1 MSNIKIKSALK
12 ISGIYFLFS
21 SLWIYLSDF
30 VLQIFINNVDDYTYL
45 SSIKGTVFVLVS
57 SLIIYSVVKRETRN
71 ILKASIMISDLELYD
86 PLTRLYNRKSFEN
99 EIKKIA
105 SNNYQAT
112 VIMTDING
120 LRIIN
125 TLFSFE
131 NGNEFL
137 INYSK
142 TLKNL
147 FPKNTFIARLGGD
160 EFVVILRN
168 CDFESAT
175 KMVETLRRE
184 VNDNN
189 PICTTSI
196 GYSSTCLD
204 KHDIYDSLKLSE
216 ERLQKDKLLSLNS
229 TSSQIITTLK
239 ATLFEKSD
247 ETESHASRMEIHVV
261 RIADKL
267 KLGMVAK
274 NDLKLL
280 AILHDIGKIGI
291 DDSILKKTT
300 SLTEDEWIEMRQH
313 SSIGYNIASTIK
325 QLEPI
330 AYYILT
336 HHERFDGSGYPH
348 GLKGDQIP
356 LLSRIIAVVDAYDAM
371 TNDRVYRKAL
381 SKEDAIKEII
391 LNKGSQFDPSIVEV
405 FIDIIK

>member
-1 MSNIKIKSALK
+1 MANIKIKSALK
-12 ISGIYFLFS
+12 VAGIYFLFS
-21 SLWIYLSDF
+21 SIWIYSSDF
-30 VLQIFINNVDDYTYL
+30 ILHLIIRDIDDFANASIIKGMLFVFI
-45 SSIKGTVFVLVS
+45 SSI
-57 SLIIYSVVKRETRN
+57 IIYSLVKRETKN
-71 ILKASIMISDLELYD
+71 FLKASIMISDLEFYD
-86 PLTRLYNRKSFEN
+86 PLTGLYNRKSFEN
-99 EIKKIA
+99 EIKNIA
-105 SNNYQAT
+105 LNNYQVT

-120 LRIIN
+120 LRMIN
-125 TLFSFE
+125 TLFSYE
-131 NGNEFL
+131 SGNEFL
-137 INYSK
+137 IKYAK
-142 TLKNL
+142 KLQKL
-147 FPKNTFIARLGGD
+147 FANNSFIARLGGD

-175 KMVETLRRE
+175 RLVEMLRKD

-189 PICTTSI
+189 SICTTSI
-196 GYSSTCLD
+196 GYSSTCVD

-239 ATLFEKSD
+239 TTLFEKSD
-247 ETESHASRMEIHVV
+247 ETESHAFRMEAYVV
-261 RIADKL
+261 KVADKL
-267 KLGMVAK
+267 KLDLAQK
-274 NDLKLL
+274 TDLKLL

-291 DDSILKKTT
+291 DDSILKKPS
-300 SLTEDEWIEMRQH
+300 SLTVDEWIEMRQH
-313 SSIGYNIASTIK
+313 SSIGYNMASTIK

-356 LLSRIIAVVDAYDAM
+356 LLSRIIAIVDAYDAM

-381 SKEDAIKEII
+381 SKEEAIKEII

-405 FIDIIK
+405 FLEIIK